1 MWLTETNKKA
11 NTDIGVSSTSWTLN
25 EKSEIDNDIADHIT
39 NADLKPLRKRNLNK
53 SSRRSSE
60 C

>member
-25 EKSEIDNDIADHIT
+25 EKSEIDNDIADHNT